1 MLLDILPFGQ
11 FREIEKNII
20 EATIFEGVELNRQ
33 RISQVI
39 AGLDEKYRD
48 ERYAILSNRVNRY
61 SHTHESL
68 QALADLPNLAGLA
81 ILVYSS
87 ISTVAAGIHELY
99 QDNAKVFYSRPAAL
113 EWLRQSLMKI
123 DPVGSPKL
131 WRDKSVVS

>member
-1 MLLDILPFGQ
+1 MLLDILPFGE

-33 RISQVI
+33 RIDQVV
-39 AGLDEKYRD
+39 AGLGERFGH

-81 ILVYSS
+81 ILVYSAV
-87 ISTVAAGIHELY
+87 STVAAGIHELY

-113 EWLRQSLMKI
+113 EWLRQSLVPA
-123 DPVGSPKL
+123 DAVAGPEL
-131 WRDKSVVS
+131 WRDKSAVS